1 MAWQL
6 AASAAIAVAA
16 AAVAGIHGFLS
27 AIWGGGI
34 GVVGVLV
41 FALMS
46 ARREVSPGNAVRIA
60 LRAEAAKI
68 AVIVLMLWLA
78 FTAYRELVVL
88 AFIGSF
94 MVSVLLSGTAYA
106 VSDD

>member
-1 MAWQL
+1 MVWQL
-6 AASAAIAVAA
+6 AASAAIAMA
-16 AAVAGIHGFLS
+16 AAVLAGIHGFLS
-27 AIWGGGI
+27 AVLGGGI

-46 ARREVSPGNAVRIA
+46 AKRNVSPGHAVRIA

-68 AVIVLMLWLA
+68 AVIVLLLWLTFA
-78 FTAYRELVVL
+78 AYRELVVV

-94 MVSVLLSGTAYA
+94 MVSVLLSGIAYA
-106 VSDD
+106 VTDD